1 MRARRNPEA
10 RERSHVAWCYNAI
23 MSERDSSLAAAR
35 SLVWVIASVVFAFL
49 VATIAAQY
57 LQRAIST
64 RASEIISNAMPSV
77 KLLSAARGDLRNM
90 EIGVVHDG
98 PDPAS
103 RIAEARHN
111 IEEELS
117 SYRALPFFPDE
128 RPIFGHVT
136 NGIAKLDADFAAW
149 RESPTASTQA
159 PLSSDFANVD
169 TALERAIDFDADQ
182 GQRLGLEIEH
192 VRASATGAVTLLEAI
207 AVALALVAAALALR
221 QLRRTARAWRS
232 ELDAGEQRESELRE
246 TNESLGQFAGRIAH
260 DVLSPLATTSLSI
273 DLLRQACHDD
283 RVALGAAD
291 RGMNALHR
299 VHALVDGL
307 LAFARAGGKPE
318 PGATAEL
325 VPVLGEIVDG
335 LRSQADLHGIALS
348 LEPIPAGL
356 VNCHRGVL
364 ASIVTNLV
372 QNAIKY
378 MNDARE
384 KRITIA
390 ISDADARWHFE
401 VTDTGPGIPEEQQAR
416 IFEPYVQLTPGS
428 SGVGLGLAT
437 VDRLVRAHGGTVGVR
452 SQLGAGTTFWFELPK
467 ARASAQPSGASS
479 MQPVTA

>member
-1 MRARRNPEA
+1 
-10 RERSHVAWCYNAI
+10 
-23 MSERDSSLAAAR
+23 MSERDSSLSAAR
-35 SLVWVIASVVFAFL
+35 SLVWVIATVVLAFL
-49 VATIAAQY
+49 IAAIAAQY

-77 KLLSAARGDLRNM
+77 KLLSAARGNLRKM

-98 PDPAS
+98 PGSAS
-103 RIAEARHN
+103 RIAAARHN

-117 SYRALPFFPDE
+117 SFRALPFFPDE
-128 RPIFGHVT
+128 RMIFSHVSEEM
-136 NGIAKLDADFAAW
+136 ARLDTDYAAW
-149 RESPTASTQA
+149 RNSPSDGARAS
-159 PLSSDFANVD
+159 LSSDFADVD
-169 TALERAIDFDADQ
+169 AALERAIDFDAEQ

-192 VRASATGAVTLLEAI
+192 VRGSATGVVTLLEAI
-207 AVALALVAAALALR
+207 AVVLALIAAALALR

-232 ELDAGEQRESELRE
+232 ELDAGEQRELALRE

-335 LRSQADLHGIALS
+335 LQSQAEQRGIALS
-348 LEPIPAGL
+348 LEPIPAGI
-356 VNCHRGVL
+356 VSCHRGVL

-378 MNDARE
+378 MDDSRE
-384 KRITIA
+384 KRITIR
-390 ISDADARWHFE
+390 ITDADACWHFE
-401 VTDTGPGIPEEQQAR
+401 VIDTGPGISAEQQAR
-416 IFEPYVQLTPGS
+416 IFEPYVQLTRGS

-437 VDRLVRAHGGTVGVR
+437 VDRLVRAHNGTVGVR

-467 ARASAQPSGASS
+467 SRASAQPSGASS

>member
-1 MRARRNPEA
+1 
-10 RERSHVAWCYNAI
+10 
-23 MSERDSSLAAAR
+23 MSERDSSLSAAR

-49 VATIAAQY
+49 VAAIAAQY

-77 KLLSAARGDLRNM
+77 KLLSAARGDLRKM
-90 EIGVVHDG
+90 ELGVIHDG
-98 PDPAS
+98 TGRAS
-103 RIAEARHN
+103 RVAEARHD

-117 SYRALPFFPDE
+117 SFRALPYFPDE
-128 RPIFGHVT
+128 RLIFQHVSDEL
-136 NGIAKLDADFAAW
+136 AKLDGDYAAW
-149 RESPTASTQA
+149 RSSPTADGQTT
-159 PLSSDFANVD
+159 LRTDFANVD
-169 TALERAIDFDADQ
+169 AALERAIDFDADQ
-182 GQRLGLEIEH
+182 GERLGIEIEH
-192 VRASATGAVTLLEAI
+192 VRANATGAVTLLEAI
-207 AVALALVAAALALR
+207 AVVLALVAAALALR
-221 QLRRTARAWRS
+221 QLRRAARAWRADI
-232 ELDAGEQRESELRE
+232 DAGERRESELRE
-246 TNESLGQFAGRIAH
+246 TNEALGQFAGRIAH

-273 DLLRQACHDD
+273 DLLRQSCHDD
-283 RVALGAAD
+283 RVAMGAAD

-325 VPVLGEIVDG
+325 APVLGEIVDG

-348 LEPIPAGL
+348 LEPIPVGL
-356 VNCHRGVL
+356 ANCHRGVL

-384 KRITIA
+384 KRITVA
-390 ISDADARWHFE
+390 ISDADTRWHFD
-401 VTDTGPGIPEEQQAR
+401 VTDTGPGIPQDQQAR
-416 IFEPYVQLTPGS
+416 IFEPYVQLSRGS

-452 SQLGAGTTFWFELPK
+452 SQPGAGTTFWFELPK
-467 ARASAQPSGASS
+467 ARPSARPSGVST